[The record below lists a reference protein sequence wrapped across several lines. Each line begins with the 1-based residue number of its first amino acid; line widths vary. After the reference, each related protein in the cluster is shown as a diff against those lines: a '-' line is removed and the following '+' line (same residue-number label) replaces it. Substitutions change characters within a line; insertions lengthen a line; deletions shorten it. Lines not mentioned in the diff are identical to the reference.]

1 MTSGYHGS
9 KISGSR
15 HSLLTEEVICI
26 VDGCKESAGYCF
38 VPECNGAQYS
48 SFFLVFAFVCFY
60 FATFAGPRFVKI
72 QKFFYPAA

>member
-1 MTSGYHGS
+1 MTSCYHGS

-38 VPECNGAQYS
+38 VPECNGAQ
-48 SFFLVFAFVCFY
+48 
-60 FATFAGPRFVKI
+60 
-72 QKFFYPAA
+72 